1 VSAVSVADRVR
12 DLVAPICTDLGLDIY
27 DVEHAGR
34 TVRVTVDRRGGIDL
48 DTLSVATRLI
58 SRELDH
64 RDPVPGRYHLE
75 VSSPGLERSL
85 RTPAHY
91 EGAVGQTV
99 SIRLLPS
106 AAEGDARR
114 VVGVVTAVGGDGV
127 TVLVAEPSPH
137 EQHVPFDQIERART
151 TFAWGGE
158 PKPGKGPRPSRP
170 PAPPRPSSD
179 DDEAEE
185 RHR

>member
-27 DVEHAGR
+27 DIEHAGG
-34 TVRVTVDRRGGIDL
+34 TVRVTVDRQGGIDL
-48 DTLSVATRLI
+48 ETLSVATRLI

-99 SIRLLPS
+99 SVRLLPG

-114 VVGVVTAVGGDGV
+114 VAGVVTAVDGEGV

-137 EQHVPFDQIERART
+137 EQHLPFTQIERART

-158 PKPGKGPRPSRP
+158 PKPGKGARPSRP
-170 PAPPRPSSD
+170 PAQTRRSSH
-179 DDEAEE
+179 DEAEE